1 MGLAALLRLVL
12 SQSEAGLNSRSS
24 KATVDANVHMSM
36 NQADAPPHARNLRK
50 GRVSLEGQ
58 VYLITAVTRDR
69 QPIFSRFSA
78 ARLVIRAL
86 REEQRLG
93 RADTLAF
100 VVMPDHLH
108 WLMQLRPGA
117 HLSGVVRAV
126 KSVSAH
132 ELGQHAWQR
141 GFHDHAL
148 RAEED
153 IRGVARYVVSNPLR
167 AGLVDRLGD
176 YPHWDAIWL

>member
-1 MGLAALLRLVL
+1 
-12 SQSEAGLNSRSS
+12 
-24 KATVDANVHMSM
+24 M
-36 NQADAPPHARNLRK
+36 NRTESPPHACNLRK

-58 VYLITAVTRDR
+58 IYLITAVTRDR
-69 QPIFSRFSA
+69 QPLFTHLSA
-78 ARLVIRAL
+78 ARMVVRAL
-86 REEQRLG
+86 REEHRLD

-117 HLSGVVRAV
+117 TLSGVVRAV

-132 ELGQHAWQR
+132 GLGQRIWQR

-153 IRGVARYVVSNPLR
+153 IREVALCGIKPGACRS
-167 AGLVDRLGD
+167 GG
-176 YPHWDAIWL
+176 